1 MERRTRIIEVKLTL
15 VPPAGSKTHERTA
28 SLSIDGDGKMYAS
41 QVFKIACDL
50 LDSLT
55 KSISDTEVYQMINGE
70 E

>member
-1 MERRTRIIEVKLTL
+1 MEKARVIEVKLVL
-15 VPPAGSKTHERTA
+15 APPTGSKVYERKA
-28 SLSIDGDGKMYAS
+28 SLSLDGDGKMYAS

-55 KSISDTEVYQMINGE
+55 KAISDTKVYQMINGE